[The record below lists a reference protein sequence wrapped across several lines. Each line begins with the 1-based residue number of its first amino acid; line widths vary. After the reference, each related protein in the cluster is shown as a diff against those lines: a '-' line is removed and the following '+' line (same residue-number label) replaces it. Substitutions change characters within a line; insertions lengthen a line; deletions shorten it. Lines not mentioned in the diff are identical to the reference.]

1 MLSLERTAV
10 VARHNFTLLA
20 AEPGPAISRIVL
32 PLVIVPV
39 LRPLY
44 TAALD
49 GEASG
54 TVQAVSGLLVMF
66 SLLGLSAVGAA
77 VLTERAW
84 RTMDRLRATP
94 ARPAELILGK
104 AFPLLLIIVLQQAM
118 VLGLGIALLDLRVGS
133 YPLLILVTLV
143 WSVTLLCVG
152 TAVATLV
159 RSYAELSVVVDV
171 GAITLAFLGGALVP
185 LEVMPDWVGPLAPAS
200 PGYWAMR
207 GLRGS
212 LGGEVGV
219 TIIAI
224 GVLSGVAVLSGS
236 VAVRRLARG
245 WGRSR
250 LL

>member
-1 MLSLERTAV
+1 VLSLERTAV
-10 VARHNFTLLA
+10 VARHNFVLIA
-20 AEPGPAISRIVL
+20 GEPGPAISRIIL

-49 GEASG
+49 GEAG
-54 TVQAVSGLLVMF
+54 TIQAVSGLLVMF
-66 SLLGLSAVGAA
+66 SLLGLSAVGAT

-84 RTMDRLRATP
+84 RTLDRLRATP
-94 ARPAELILGK
+94 ARPAELLIGK
-104 AFPLLLIIVLQQAM
+104 ALPVLLLILLQQ
-118 VLGLGIALLDLRVGS
+118 VLVLTLGVLVLDLRVGS
-133 YPLLILVTLV
+133 YPLLILAIVV
-143 WSVTLLCVG
+143 WSLTLLCVG

-171 GAITLAFLGGALVP
+171 GAIAFAILGGALIP
-185 LEVMPDWVGPLAPAS
+185 LQVMPDWARPLAPAS

-207 GLRGS
+207 GLQGGLAGEAGTTLTS
-212 LGGEVGV
+212 IAVLASIAALGGF
-219 TIIAI
+219 IA
-224 GVLSGVAVLSGS
+224 G
-236 VAVRRLARG
+236 RRLNRG